1 MIQKRHL
8 VLLHD
13 LLAAPASFV
22 LALFL
27 RTGEDSF
34 DHYISL
40 LPLWLCLFTAIAAVS
55 FHSFG
60 MYRGIWRYA
69 SILDLT
75 CILKATTVAVL
86 VFTATLAIIT
96 RVEGL
101 PRSVPIIQWLLLT
114 FMLAGPRLAY
124 RLFKDNRLRRLT
136 ARQGASRVP
145 VLLVGASDAAELF
158 IRAAHGNPHA
168 PYRVVAILDG
178 RGRRAGREI
187 HGIPVIEG
195 AGRLPEVLAQLARRG
210 ERPQRLILT
219 DPDTVGPDLPMTR
232 LIEEAEAA
240 GLSVS
245 RLPSLTV
252 LRDATEERR
261 FDLFPIA
268 LEDLLN
274 RPQAPLNVTAMRDL
288 VAGRRVLVTGAGG
301 TIGSELTRQIAAF
314 GPADLI
320 LVEAGEHNL
329 YTIDLEVRQTWPALP
344 CRPVLCDVR
353 DRARVDA
360 VWAEHRPDLV
370 FHAAALKHVPMVE
383 HNPGEGV
390 LTNAVGS
397 RHVAEATRAVGALAM
412 VQISTDKAVNPS
424 SVMGAAKR
432 LAEFYCQALDTE
444 SGGDG
449 RAGTRFITVRFG
461 NVLGSNGSVVP
472 LFQKQISQGG
482 PLTVTHPDIR
492 RFFMTVR
499 EAVGLV
505 LHASAHAVRHPE
517 ERGTIL
523 VLDMGEPIKIM
534 DIARQVIRLSGLKP
548 DEDVKIAITGLRP
561 GEKLYEE
568 LFDARERPVPVAA
581 AGLLGA
587 VSPPVNR
594 RMLERSFDELETA
607 VRRGDES
614 LLRRLLGQFVPG
626 YSCAA
631 ESTGPIADRS
641 GDAAVDAVV

>member
-13 LLAAPASFV
+13 LLAAPASFTV
-22 LALFL
+22 ALIL
-27 RTGEDSF
+27 RTGGDSF
-34 DHYISL
+34 EHYISL
-40 LPLWLCLFTAIAAVS
+40 LPLWLCLFTIIAAVS

-75 CILKATTVAVL
+75 SILKATTVAVL
-86 VFTATLAIIT
+86 VFTAALAIIT
-96 RVEGL
+96 RFEGL
-101 PRSVPIIQWLLLT
+101 PRSVPIIHWLLLT

-136 ARQGASRVP
+136 AGQSASRVP
-145 VLLVGASDAAELF
+145 VLLLGASDAAELF
-158 IRAAHGNPHA
+158 IRAVHGNRHA
-168 PYRVVAILDG
+168 PYRVVAILDDH
-178 RGRRAGREI
+178 GRRAGREI
-187 HGIPVIEG
+187 HGVPVIEG
-195 AGRLPEVLAQLARRG
+195 AAKLATVLQRLARRG

-219 DPDTVGPDLPMTR
+219 DPRTVGSSVSMAR
-232 LIEEAEAA
+232 LIEAAEAA

-245 RLPSLTV
+245 RLPSLTA
-252 LRDATEERR
+252 LKDATNERR

-274 RPQAPLNVTAMRDL
+274 RPQAPLNFAAMRQL
-288 VAGRRVLVTGAGG
+288 VSGRRVLVTGAGG

-314 GPADLI
+314 EPADLV

-329 YTIDLEVRQTWPALP
+329 YMIDLEIRQACPALP

-353 DRARVDA
+353 DRARVDT

-390 LTNAVGS
+390 LTNALGS
-397 RHVAEATRAVGALAM
+397 RNVADATKAAGALAM

-444 SGGDG
+444 SDGGGSD
-449 RAGTRFITVRFG
+449 GTRFITVRFG

-472 LFQKQISQGG
+472 LFQRQISQGG

-492 RFFMTVR
+492 RYFMTVR

-517 ERGTIL
+517 ERGTVL

-561 GEKLYEE
+561 GEKLFEE
-568 LFDARERPVPVAA
+568 LFDVRERPVPVAA

-587 VSPPVNR
+587 VSPSVNR
-594 RMLERSFDELETA
+594 RMLERAFDELETA
-607 VRRGDES
+607 VRRADMAF
-614 LLRRLLGQFVPG
+614 LRRLLSQFVPG
-626 YSCAA
+626 YPFAA
-631 ESTGPIADRS
+631 EPTEPAAVRTL
-641 GDAAVDAVV
+641 DAAV